1 MNHTRSEIFNVKI
14 QVRDKS
20 RGQVWKI
27 APNFSTHQLLRGPCK
42 ITLWSYFP
50 NFSLKTMKPFSVYI
64 IENILQCANN
74 YKSMAGNGKNQS
86 LGKSF
91 IDLNY
96 NY

>member
-50 NFSLKTMKPFSVYI
+50 NFSLKTMKPFSVYNIQNTLNLLI
-64 IENILQCANN
+64 II
-74 YKSMAGNGKNQS
+74 NQWLEMVKTS
-86 LGKSF
+86 IWVKVL
-91 IDLNY
+91 
-96 NY
+96 